1 MEPLQQN
8 EQNGIDLEKLI
19 ALLLRRFWVI
29 LFSGILVGLCA
40 LAYVKVTTKPV
51 YTSSTKI
58 YVLNKGESAS
68 DVTSSDLALGAT
80 LATDY
85 AQLIKDRTVAEGVIA
100 ELGLSMSA
108 DALISKI
115 DVTMPNSGRI
125 ITISVSDTDP
135 YLASKLTTTVR
146 DVAASHIKEVMN
158 SEAVNVVEDANI
170 PQGQSMSNYKK
181 FGLAGFV
188 AGAALAIGI
197 IFLQFMMND
206 TITDEGDVEKYL
218 GISAL
223 GSIPLT
229 KDTGRKEKKKEK
241 KEKKAKKQQEQ
252 HTERRHRR

>member
-58 YVLNKGESAS
+58 YVLNKGENAS
-68 DVTSSDLALGAT
+68 DVTSSDLQLGAT

-146 DVAASHIKEVMN
+146 DVAAAHIKEVMN

-170 PQGQSMSNYKK
+170 PQGQSMENYKK
-181 FGLAGFV
+181 YGMMGFLG
-188 AGAALAIGI
+188 GAVIAIGI

-206 TITDEGDVEKYL
+206 TITDESDVEKYL

-229 KDTGRKEKKKEK
+229 KEGGRKAK
-241 KEKKAKKQQEQ
+241 KEKKAQAKAQEQ
-252 HTERRHRR
+252 HTDRRSRR

>member
-100 ELGLSMSA
+100 ELGLSISA
-108 DALISKI
+108 EALINKI

-146 DVAASHIKEVMN
+146 DVAAAHIKEVMN

-170 PQGQSMSNYKK
+170 PQGQSMENYKK
-181 FGLAGFV
+181 YGLMGFL

-206 TITDEGDVEKYL
+206 TITDESDVEKYL

-229 KDTGRKEKKKEK
+229 KESGRKAKKEK
-241 KEKKAKKQQEQ
+241 KVQEHQEK
-252 HTERRHRR
+252 HTDRRSRR

>member
-58 YVLNKGESAS
+58 YVLNKGENAS
-68 DVTSSDLALGAT
+68 DVTSSDLQLGAT

-146 DVAASHIKEVMN
+146 DVAAAHIKEVMN

-170 PQGQSMSNYKK
+170 PQGQSMENYKK
-181 FGLAGFV
+181 YGMMGFLG
-188 AGAALAIGI
+188 GAVIAIGI

-206 TITDEGDVEKYL
+206 TITDESDVEKYL

-229 KDTGRKEKKKEK
+229 KEGGRKAK
-241 KEKKAKKQQEQ
+241 KEKKAQVKAQEQ
-252 HTERRHRR
+252 HTDRRSRR

>member
-1 MEPLQQN
+1 MEPLQHN

-19 ALLLRRFWVI
+19 TLFLRRFWVI

-58 YVLNKGESAS
+58 YVLNKGENAS
-68 DVTSSDLALGAT
+68 DVTSSDLQLGAT

-100 ELGLSMSA
+100 ELGLSISA
-108 DALISKI
+108 DALINKI

-170 PQGQSMSNYKK
+170 PQGQSMDNYKK
-181 FGLAGFV
+181 YGIMGFLAG
-188 AGAALAIGI
+188 AMLAMGI
-197 IFLQFMMND
+197 LFLQFMMND
-206 TITDEGDVEKYL
+206 TITDESDVEKYL

-229 KDTGRKEKKKEK
+229 REEGRKAKKEK
-241 KEKKAKKQQEQ
+241 KEKKTQQKQAD
-252 HTERRHRR
+252 TERRSRR